1 MFSTDR
7 RTNPTGYASLS
18 AGTSEWGPARHDPE
32 QPRLYDADASAGTA
46 LRDGDDAFP
55 DDN

>member
-18 AGTSEWGPARHDPE
+18 AGSSEWGPARHDPE
-32 QPRLYDADASAGTA
+32 QPGLHDADTFFGTA

>member
-1 MFSTDR
+1 MFSTAR
-7 RTNPTGYASLS
+7 RTNPTGYAHLS
-18 AGTSEWGPARHDPE
+18 ASTSEWGPARHDPE
-32 QPRLYDADASAGTA
+32 QPGLHDADASYGTA